1 MMTHGFDLSSALVC
15 EGIAGDGCGGGRIF
29 HIQEGV
35 LFAYDPVSKESINL
49 LEGIEHP
56 LQLNK
61 KACIITIEC
70 KTHTIEFDLSL
81 MRQTLKKF

>member
-1 MMTHGFDLSSALVC
+1 MTHGFDLSHALVC
-15 EGIAGDGCGGGRIF
+15 EGIVGDGCGGGRIF

-35 LFAYDPVSKESINL
+35 LFAYDPVSKESIKL
-49 LEGIEHP
+49 LENIEHP
-56 LQLNK
+56 LQLSK

-70 KTHTIEFDLSL
+70 KTHIVEFDLSL